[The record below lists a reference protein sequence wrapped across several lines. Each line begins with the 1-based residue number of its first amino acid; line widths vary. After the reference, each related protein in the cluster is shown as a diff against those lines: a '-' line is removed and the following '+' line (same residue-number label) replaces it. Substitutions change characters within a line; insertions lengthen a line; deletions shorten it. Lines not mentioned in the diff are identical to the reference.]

1 MRNFPERWPH
11 FISAVGILH
20 GLISAGEGLIFIF
33 WFKAI
38 PPEFLPGIIT
48 SIPFIIGLIYGGYW
62 LANSELTPDRYES
75 VAHWWIGGMSV
86 TVVLILIVA
95 SSVQSLPPLMLI
107 GTVRWSAAIGGG
119 VGLTIGVL
127 YVRAIQR
134 AVESEQARRRQQEIQ
149 EERDHLEEFA
159 SIVAHDLRNPLNVA
173 EGRLDLLREECDS
186 PHLEPISEA
195 HTRMDEIIEETLTLA
210 RMGQAVG
217 DTTLVDLSDVA
228 TQCWNTVESADA
240 TLQTDGS
247 ATIRADKD
255 RLQHLYENLFRNALE
270 HGGEDVTIRVGRCE
284 DATGFYIEDNGP
296 GIPESER
303 ERIFESGYSGSSEG
317 TGLGLSIVKRI
328 AEAHNWQISVTESD
342 EGGARFEITGVEY
355 GDG

>member
-1 MRNFPERWPH
+1 
-11 FISAVGILH
+11 
-20 GLISAGEGLIFIF
+20 
-33 WFKAI
+33 
-38 PPEFLPGIIT
+38 
-48 SIPFIIGLIYGGYW
+48 
-62 LANSELTPDRYES
+62 
-75 VAHWWIGGMSV
+75 
-86 TVVLILIVA
+86 
-95 SSVQSLPPLMLI
+95 
-107 GTVRWSAAIGGG
+107 
-119 VGLTIGVL
+119 
-127 YVRAIQR
+127 
-134 AVESEQARRRQQEIQ
+134 
-149 EERDHLEEFA
+149 
-159 SIVAHDLRNPLNVA
+159 
-173 EGRLDLLREECDS
+173 
-186 PHLEPISEA
+186 
-195 HTRMDEIIEETLTLA
+195 MDEIIEETLTLA